1 MASARG
7 LPFSGCRALA
17 AGALVSGLT
26 GQVGG
31 SIYSSLRHPQ
41 NSLSGGLRY
50 DVIRYEEKPQSR
62 LDTGS
67 LVKHK
72 TLDDSDWKI
81 FEKSFTDHD
90 SQPKITE

>member
-1 MASARG
+1 VASARG
-7 LPFSGCRALA
+7 LPFSGWLA
-17 AGALVSGLT
+17 VEPGELVSGCR
-26 GQVGG
+26 GQVGD

-62 LDTGS
+62 LDLGS

-72 TLDDSDWKI
+72 TLGRFRLGISKNKFHW
-81 FEKSFTDHD
+81 
-90 SQPKITE
+90 P